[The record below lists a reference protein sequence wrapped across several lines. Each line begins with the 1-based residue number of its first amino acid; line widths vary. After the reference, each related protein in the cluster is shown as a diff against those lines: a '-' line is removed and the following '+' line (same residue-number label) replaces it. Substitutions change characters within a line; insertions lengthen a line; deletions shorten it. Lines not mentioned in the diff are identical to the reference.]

1 MLTYNDIYEI
11 LRKEKYSE
19 TLQALPKGFI
29 EEFSQYIADR
39 RDHNPAGEDLFADS
53 VAKSKKQLENSISL
67 FKELILRR
75 KKKLLSLVFVA
86 AETGILKRDYETML
100 PFEKE
105 TFEKLIK
112 AFEDGDKDLTKM
124 LQNGG
129 KQSASLDPFKM
140 ILFTQPVEQFVDMSG
155 KAIGPFNVGQL
166 VNMDSGVGEILVSS
180 GKASFVDEG

>member
-19 TLQALPKGFI
+19 TLQALPKNFV
-29 EEFSQYIADR
+29 EEFSQYIMDR
-39 RDHNPAGEDLFADS
+39 KNQNSGGEDLFTDS
-53 VAKSKKQLENSISL
+53 VVKSKKQLENSISL

-105 TFEKLIK
+105 TFEKFIK
-112 AFEDGDKDLTKM
+112 AFEEGDKELTKV
-124 LQNGG
+124 LQNDR
-129 KQSASLDPFKM
+129 KQIASLDPFKM

-155 KAIGPFNVGQL
+155 KAIGPFSAGQL
-166 VNMDSGVGEILVSS
+166 VNLDSDVGEILVSS
-180 GKASFVDEG
+180 GKASFVDEN